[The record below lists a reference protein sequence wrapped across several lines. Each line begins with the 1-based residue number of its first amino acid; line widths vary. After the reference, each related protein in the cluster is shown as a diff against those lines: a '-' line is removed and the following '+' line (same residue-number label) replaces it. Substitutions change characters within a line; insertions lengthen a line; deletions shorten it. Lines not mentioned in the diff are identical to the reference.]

1 MPKLKCY
8 TKPRIPKSKG
18 GAGGTYTTCEEGQKK
33 KEPKK
38 KKLKILKPIEKKKVK
53 PLTEK
58 QLLEKHGTFLKE
70 HQKKEKNKPPKK
82 QTELEKFGLTREQ
95 ANKMD
100 PSELFGKLQ
109 LNVKKTIL
117 NPKITGVIVGNF
129 EKKEFWKQFDDEHD
143 NSEGGQH
150 LGYVWTRSGYL
161 QNAANKYKDKEINKY
176 KNKLLTLARK
186 AYTAGTKNA
195 DGTPKK
201 AGTRKLRMIGAKSY
215 TIKQAIKIAMAT
227 GVSMNDIESVYF
239 DYSYEMRRT
248 DF

>member
-33 KEPKK
+33 KKKKEETHKMADGTIMSGKKHKEPKK
-38 KKLKILKPIEKKKVK
+38 KKLKVLKPIEKKKVK
-53 PLTEK
+53 PA
-58 QLLEKHGTFLKE
+58 
-70 HQKKEKNKPPKK
+70 PKK

-117 NPKITGVIVGNF
+117 NPKITGVKVGYD
-129 EKKEFWKQFDDEHD
+129 EKKEFWKEFDDDHD

-201 AGTRKLRMIGAKSY
+201 AGTRKLRMTGARSY

-227 GVSMNDIESVYF
+227 GVAMNDIESVYF